1 MTKKTQGIILK
12 VTDTSSSDKLLHIL
26 TEDLGLISAFV
37 NLGSAKNK
45 KNSQYDL
52 FSYGEF
58 VFFKTAAGNYL
69 VNSFFIIE
77 NFYSI
82 RENIAALALA
92 GYFAQV
98 AIFAL
103 KDRTEYERQ
112 LLSLVLNSLYLLSK
126 GQNMQKVKAVFEIKV
141 VQFLGFTPSLEVKE
155 VCSQYYF
162 SLEDGA
168 LLPECSA
175 GSIMISNTGIQT
187 ISFILSNQV
196 KRAFSFKINE
206 REINQLSLVSEKY
219 FLYQVECTFPALEF
233 YHEVV

>member
-1 MTKKTQGIILK
+1 
-12 VTDTSSSDKLLHIL
+12 
-26 TEDLGLISAFV
+26 
-37 NLGSAKNK
+37 
-45 KNSQYDL
+45 
-52 FSYGEF
+52 
-58 VFFKTAAGNYL
+58 
-69 VNSFFIIE
+69 
-77 NFYSI
+77 
-82 RENIAALALA
+82 
-92 GYFAQV
+92 
-98 AIFAL
+98 
-103 KDRTEYERQ
+103 
-112 LLSLVLNSLYLLSK
+112 
-126 GQNMQKVKAVFEIKV
+126 MQKVKAVFELKV